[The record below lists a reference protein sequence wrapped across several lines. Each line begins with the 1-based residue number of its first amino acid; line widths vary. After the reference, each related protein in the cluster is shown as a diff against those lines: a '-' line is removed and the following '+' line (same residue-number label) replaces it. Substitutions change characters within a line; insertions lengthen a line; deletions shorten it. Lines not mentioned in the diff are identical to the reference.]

1 MSKQIII
8 TMGGEEQG
16 WSRHNEEG
24 IHRDY
29 TAEAQRLIDSAIP
42 YVSDY
47 CVYDNNFIKSRPY
60 YENHKDVLDKI
71 SFGFCYKQICFYETL
86 LQIDYDDIVLMVDSN
101 HVIQKNPQIFF
112 DIAKDK
118 GIFTWNHLRTNYI
131 NSEWTRRDT
140 FVNMDCDEEKY
151 WDAVHLQC
159 NMIAICKTPIMM
171 DFVREWL
178 DKSLRYDIMFGNGK
192 YPDFPDFKLHRH
204 DQSIFSILVA
214 KYNLP
219 YSVRDNNIWMEFIIP
234 EIDGIT
240 PEHIV
245 DNTHRKEEDE
255 KENK

>member
-1 MSKQIII
+1 MSSQIII
-8 TMGGEEQG
+8 AMGGQEQG
-16 WSRHNEEG
+16 WSRHNDEG

-29 TAEAQRLIDSAIP
+29 QAEAQRLIDSSLP
-42 YVSDY
+42 YGLDY
-47 CVYDNNFIKSRPY
+47 CVYDNDFIKSRPY

-86 LQIDYDDIVLMVDSN
+86 QQIDFDDIILMVDSN
-101 HVIQKNPQIFF
+101 HIITKNPQPIY
-112 DIAKDK
+112 DIAGKE

-140 FVNMDCDEEKY
+140 FVNMNCDEEKY
-151 WDAVHLQC
+151 WNAAHLQC
-159 NMIAICKTPIMM
+159 NMIAIKKTALMVNFIG
-171 DFVREWL
+171 EWL
-178 DKSLRYDIMFGNGK
+178 FKSLDYDIMFGNNQ
-192 YPDFPDFKLHRH
+192 YPNFEGFREHRH

-219 YSVRDNNIWMEFIIP
+219 YFIRDNNIWMEFIIP